1 MTSVVNLS
9 RPHRKVRDRFV
20 ALGKVRG
27 AARYFD
33 KVVREIETDLG
44 GKRILSR
51 IERAVR
57 IVQRE
62 VCLLSPMARR
72 QSKESRAAIY
82 LRRGFQP
89 GPG

>member
-1 MTSVVNLS
+1 MTSI
-9 RPHRKVRDRFV
+9 RDQFV
-20 ALGKVRG
+20 ALDEVSG

-33 KVVREIETDLG
+33 KVVRKIETDLG

-51 IERAVR
+51 IKRAVR

-72 QSKESRAAIY
+72 QSKESWVAFY
-82 LRRGFQP
+82 LRCSFQP

>member
-1 MTSVVNLS
+1 M
-9 RPHRKVRDRFV
+9 RRREFM
-20 ALGKVRG
+20 
-27 AARYFD
+27 ARYFD
-33 KVVREIETDLG
+33 KVVREIGTDLG

-51 IERAVR
+51 IERAVQ

-72 QSKESRAAIY
+72 QSKEPRAAIY